1 MTDPVKQILIDMPYD
16 DYRTDDVYE
25 LITDKIRQQIGQELL
40 AEENLYEDTLI
51 NRFFISKETVVK
63 VCKLDK

>member
-25 LITDKIRQQIGQELL
+25 LITDKIRQQVGRELL
-40 AEENLYEDTLI
+40 ERSVWLGYTKYVREDTLREI
-51 NRFFISKETVVK
+51 
-63 VCKLDK
+63 CKLEASDE